1 MERFAIDSLYPLP
14 EVLKAEMRGK
24 KMPSTFKSICG
35 SFCPEGG
42 SVIKQGR
49 VLDGG
54 CLVQNAMG
62 FFHIGL
68 PSDRSGGFM
77 LSYSRYYHATL
88 CKIHCGWSFPVPLIS
103 KMLI

>member
-68 PSDRSGGFM
+68 LSDLPSNISSHTSSALPHN
-77 LSYSRYYHATL
+77 LS
-88 CKIHCGWSFPVPLIS
+88 LIFF
-103 KMLI
+103 